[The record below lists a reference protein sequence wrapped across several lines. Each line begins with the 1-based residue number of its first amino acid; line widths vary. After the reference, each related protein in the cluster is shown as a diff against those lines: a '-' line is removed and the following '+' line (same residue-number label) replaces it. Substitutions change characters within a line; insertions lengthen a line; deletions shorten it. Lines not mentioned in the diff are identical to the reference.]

1 MPVFRPLAGIGMVRW
16 VRCEFGRS
24 GAFDRKIP
32 LNGVRAAGSRCKG
45 QRDLAVRIGA
55 MVPTVPMEKRVG
67 GLKSN
72 EQRGIKNA
80 PHGDAARE
88 VGQMLR
94 EAGVK
99 DQLALAALRIRSA
112 TALGWETMTTWEA
125 PSITTVS
132 CELARFAMNSIAA
145 GGMFL
150 SAVP

>member
-1 MPVFRPLAGIGMVRW
+1 M
-16 VRCEFGRS
+16 S
-24 GAFDRKIP
+24 GFPI
-32 LNGVRAAGSRCKG
+32 SR
-45 QRDLAVRIGA
+45 
-55 MVPTVPMEKRVG
+55 E
-67 GLKSN
+67 
-72 EQRGIKNA
+72 IKKTRRM
-80 PHGDAARE
+80 GDAARE

-99 DQLALAALRIRSA
+99 DQLALAAFKIRSA
-112 TALGWETMTTWEA
+112 TSLGWDTMTTWEA